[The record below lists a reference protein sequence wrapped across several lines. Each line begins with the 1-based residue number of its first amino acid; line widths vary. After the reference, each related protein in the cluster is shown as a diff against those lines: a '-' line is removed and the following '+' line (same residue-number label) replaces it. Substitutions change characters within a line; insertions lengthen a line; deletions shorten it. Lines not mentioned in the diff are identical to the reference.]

1 MISASFT
8 YDGGRFSYRYHRSQ
22 DSQSG
27 VLLTVM
33 NGIAQHE
40 LRAAVSL
47 YLLMWAHLGSANARG
62 ASAAKRTGG
71 GDGGAAE
78 AAGEPPHGSG
88 DASGPVPSFL
98 SEDGS
103 VTVSEAEHLCSR
115 FFGAM
120 LGGAVHVSAE
130 AALDQLLRHGLVRP
144 TEAAEALPQS
154 YVALPIHK
162 AVASLREVWGS
173 EKLRP
178 NLEATCGASGARG
191 GAPALAL
198 LLASAPNLRGRGDS
212 TSEEL
217 SPVRRAPF
225 RRGSETSTR
234 RE

>member
-1 MISASFT
+1 MFE
-8 YDGGRFSYRYHRSQ
+8 GG
-22 DSQSG
+22 SG
-27 VLLTVM
+27 RKALDLTRPPRCLALLK
-33 NGIAQHE
+33 A
-40 LRAAVSL
+40 
-47 YLLMWAHLGSANARG
+47 
-62 ASAAKRTGG
+62 
-71 GDGGAAE
+71 GGA
-78 AAGEPPHGSG
+78 G
-88 DASGPVPSFL
+88 
-98 SEDGS
+98 
-103 VTVSEAEHLCSR
+103 R
-115 FFGAM
+115 
-120 LGGAVHVSAE
+120 GG